1 MSKCKCKFN
10 KNSCQF
16 TSPNYSESIID
27 YIEEVKKEIIEQLTR
42 DEVKKSDITLLKT
55 QSYKN
60 ISFGQIQTYNIVVT
74 NNTCI
79 VLENK
84 TFSDTIPEAM
94 QYVAGS
100 FTINGMAIAPVLDKE
115 QTLLHHFAKIIDPV
129 EIEFKTVCNDKFK
142 KFINQAFLLDE
153 NGAII
158 AKSNKIITN
167 NKKEIKQ

>member
-1 MSKCKCKFN
+1 MNKCKCKFN

-16 TSPNYSESIID
+16 TTPNYSESIID
-27 YIEEVKKEIIEQLTR
+27 YIEEVKKDIIEQLTR
-42 DEVKKSDITLLKT
+42 DETKKADVTLLKT
-55 QSYKN
+55 QSDKN
-60 ISFGQIQTYNIVVT
+60 ISFGKIQTYNIIIT
-74 NNTCI
+74 NSTAT

-115 QTLLHHFAKIIDPV
+115 QTLLHHFAKITDPV

-142 KFINQAFLLDE
+142 RFINQAFLIDE

-167 NKKEIKQ
+167 NKKEIQ